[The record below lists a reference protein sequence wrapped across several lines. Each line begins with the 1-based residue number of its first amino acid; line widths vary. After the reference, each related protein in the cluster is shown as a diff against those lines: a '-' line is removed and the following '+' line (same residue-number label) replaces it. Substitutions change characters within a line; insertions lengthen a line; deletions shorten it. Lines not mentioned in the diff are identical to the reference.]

1 MSVRQSARGLIWVQP
16 DAQYFRK
23 AQGLVFQLPG
33 ELHRAIVDPITPEL
47 GREAF
52 ARAYKEF
59 AMPCIR
65 AAMNRPELTPFE
77 VLNEAP
83 FGMQPHDMQ
92 EDPESMHERTVNG
105 VPRPAMTKA
114 QLEDRVFWRIYVWV
128 KAKRTLYE
136 VNHDRRGPK
145 DGFASEDLLR
155 ERGINIKTP
164 KNMMEKPT

>member
-83 FGMQPHDMQ
+83 FGMRLPTSSTSVTKRATTSTTCSQ
-92 EDPESMHERTVNG
+92 ER
-105 VPRPAMTKA
+105 
-114 QLEDRVFWRIYVWV
+114 
-128 KAKRTLYE
+128 AK
-136 VNHDRRGPK
+136 
-145 DGFASEDLLR
+145 
-155 ERGINIKTP
+155 
-164 KNMMEKPT
+164 